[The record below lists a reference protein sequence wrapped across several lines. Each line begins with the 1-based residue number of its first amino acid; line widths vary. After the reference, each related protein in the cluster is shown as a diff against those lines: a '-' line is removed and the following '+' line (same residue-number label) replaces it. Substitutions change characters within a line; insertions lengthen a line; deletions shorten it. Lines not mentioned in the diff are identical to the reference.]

1 MEDFAKMIFENW
13 LMEQEYD
20 VEYFTEKGREI
31 LDEAE
36 KILSVDFVDR
46 FYYLLC
52 ENGHKTMENAFI
64 SGFRYAC
71 KCLTNGKIDLKGCVF
86 NE

>member
-13 LMEQEYD
+13 LREIDYN
-20 VEYFTEKGREI
+20 VECFTDKGRQI

-36 KILSVDFVDR
+36 QILSVDYVNRIYD
-46 FYYLLC
+46 LLC
-52 ENGHKTMENAFI
+52 ENGQETMENAFI
-64 SGFRYAC
+64 AGFGYAC